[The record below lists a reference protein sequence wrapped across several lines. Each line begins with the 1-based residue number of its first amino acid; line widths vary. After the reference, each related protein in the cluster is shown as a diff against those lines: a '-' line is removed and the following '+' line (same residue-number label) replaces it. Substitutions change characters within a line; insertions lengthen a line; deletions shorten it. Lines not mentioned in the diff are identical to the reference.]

1 MKASFLVTG
10 EFIQSYKMGHV
21 DPVSSEVIHERFGFC
36 DTFGNWFGIFTSKDG
51 SEMKACFWSHA
62 DSLYNCGRV
71 SVWIGNNL
79 YLQEFKDFIK
89 SA

>member
-10 EFIQSYKMGHV
+10 EFIQSYKMGRV
-21 DPVSSEVIHERFGFC
+21 DPVSSEVIRKRFGYSDGFS
-36 DTFGNWFGIFTSKDG
+36 NWNGIFTSSDG
-51 SEMKACFWSHA
+51 SEMKASFWSHA
-62 DSLYNCGRV
+62 DSLYNCGSV

-89 SA
+89 SV